1 MEAEQSDCGI
11 KIPETM
17 MSPLSSLVLDE
28 ATGEDLMAAA
38 AMKNVD
44 TNCTMDDEATAAVV
58 A

>member
-1 MEAEQSDCGI
+1 
-11 KIPETM
+11 M